1 MKHRSSP
8 SLSSIEPSIVLYVG
22 QHQHSKHKRLPL
34 GMLSVCLDVE
44 LSKDGLVDGTIDATL
59 IGNVAASNRLKLV
72 LNLLTSCEGLSGHAQ
87 SVDRQL
93 MDVTFG

>member
-1 MKHRSSP
+1 M
-8 SLSSIEPSIVLYVG
+8 LYVG

-59 IGNVAASNRLKLV
+59 IGNVAASNRL
-72 LNLLTSCEGLSGHAQ
+72 N
-87 SVDRQL
+87 
-93 MDVTFG
+93 